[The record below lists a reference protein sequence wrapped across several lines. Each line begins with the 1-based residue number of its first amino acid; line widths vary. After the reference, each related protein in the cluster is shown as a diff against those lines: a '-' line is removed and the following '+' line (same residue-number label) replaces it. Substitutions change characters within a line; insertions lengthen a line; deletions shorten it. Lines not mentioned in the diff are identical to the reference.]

1 MKNVNST
8 TRSDSDSQTDTNAE
22 IMQIITGAEN
32 ITEFNLQ
39 HFATTQLK
47 IDACFD
53 NIFPS
58 IIASDERIKNG
69 MTELVDR
76 GIKVRLVTEITKEN
90 INYCKEIMKFSEI
103 RHLEGVKGNFG
114 IIDEREYDMHI
125 IHQESQAPTQLIYCN
140 VKSSVEAQQF
150 LFNTLWTKAIPAE
163 ERIAEIEEGLK
174 PAFIQTFRDAD
185 EIQRIGFD
193 VVKSA
198 KEEIL
203 ILFSTPNS
211 FRRQQK
217 AGLIQLLTDLALQSG
232 VKIRI
237 LIHINS
243 RTSGFLDSLKSIN
256 GLDFRPLK
264 GSLQTRLTTL
274 IADRKYSLEVEVKD
288 DTKDNLNGAIGLAT
302 YSNSESTVWTHTS
315 IFETLWI
322 QAETEE
328 KQKIK

>member
-1 MKNVNST
+1 MENANSS
-8 TRSDSDSQTDTNAE
+8 TRTDLETNAE
-22 IMQIITGAEN
+22 IMQIITGAEK

-39 HFATTQLK
+39 HFATTQVK

-90 INYCKEIMKFSEI
+90 INYCKEIMKFSEV

-163 ERIAEIEEGLK
+163 EKIAEIEEGLK

-203 ILFSTPNS
+203 ILFSTANS
-211 FRRQQK
+211 FLRQERV
-217 AGLIQLLTDLALQSG
+217 GLIRILRDVAAQSD

-237 LIHINS
+237 LTHTNS
-243 RTSGFLDSLKSIN
+243 ETSGFLDSLKSIN

-264 GSLQTRLTTL
+264 ESLQTRLTTL
-274 IADRKYSLEVEVKD
+274 IVDRKLSLEVEVKD
-288 DTKDNLNGAIGLAT
+288 DTKDNSSEAVGLAT

-315 IFETLWI
+315 IFETLWM
-322 QAETEE
+322 QAELKDKRYVRE
-328 KQKIK
+328 

>member
-1 MKNVNST
+1 MKHVNST
-8 TRSDSDSQTDTNAE
+8 TRSDLGSNAE
-22 IMQIITGAEN
+22 VMQIITGAEN
-32 ITEFNLQ
+32 ITDFNLQ
-39 HFATTQLK
+39 HFTTTQVK

-90 INYCKEIMKFSEI
+90 INYCREIMKFSEI

-125 IHQESQAPTQLIYCN
+125 IHQELQAPTQMIYCN

-150 LFNTLWTKAIPAE
+150 LFNTLWSKAIPAE

-174 PAFIQTFRDAD
+174 PAFIQTIRDAD

-193 VVKSA
+193 LVKSA

-203 ILFSTPNS
+203 ILFSTANS

-217 AGLIQLLTDLALQSG
+217 AGLIQLLRDVASQSD

-237 LIHINS
+237 LTHINS

-256 GLDFRPLK
+256 GLDFR
-264 GSLQTRLTTL
+264 SVQTRLTTL
-274 IADRKYSLEVEVKD
+274 ILDRKLSLEVEVED
-288 DTKDNLNGAIGLAT
+288 DTKDNSSEAVGLAT

-315 IFETLWI
+315 IFETLWM
-322 QAETEE
+322 QAELGD
-328 KQKIK
+328 KQYIRE

>member
-1 MKNVNST
+1 MKDINST
-8 TRSDSDSQTDTNAE
+8 TSSDLDTNSE
-22 IMQIITGAEN
+22 IMQIFTGAEN
-32 ITEFNLQ
+32 IAQFNLQ
-39 HFATTQLK
+39 HFATTQVK

-114 IIDEREYDMHI
+114 IIDEREYSMHI
-125 IHQESQAPTQLIYCN
+125 IHQELQAPTQMIYSN

-150 LFNTLWTKAIPAE
+150 LFNTLWNKAIPAE
-163 ERIAEIEEGLK
+163 ERIMEIDEGLK
-174 PAFIQTFRDAD
+174 PAFMETLRNAVEVQN
-185 EIQRIGFD
+185 IGIGL
-193 VVKSA
+193 VRSA

-217 AGLIQLLTDLALQSG
+217 AGLIQLLKDVASQSD

-237 LIHINS
+237 LTHINS
-243 RTSGFLDSLKSIN
+243 RTSGILKSLKLIN
-256 GLDFRPLK
+256 NIDFRPLQE
-264 GSLQTRLTTL
+264 SLQTRLTIL
-274 IADRKYSLEVEVKD
+274 IVDRKFSLEVEVKD
-288 DTKDNLNGAIGLAT
+288 DTKDNSSEAVGLAT

-315 IFETLWI
+315 IFETLWM
-322 QAETEE
+322 QAELED
-328 KQKIK
+328 KQHRRQ

>member
-1 MKNVNST
+1 V
-8 TRSDSDSQTDTNAE
+8 
-22 IMQIITGAEN
+22 
-32 ITEFNLQ
+32 
-39 HFATTQLK
+39 K

-58 IIASDERIKNG
+58 RIASDERIKNG

-76 GIKVRLVTEITKEN
+76 GVKVRLVTEITKEN

-114 IIDEREYDMHI
+114 IIDEREYSMHI
-125 IHQESQAPTQLIYCN
+125 IHQELQAPTQMIYSN

-150 LFNTLWTKAIPAE
+150 LFNTLWNKAIPAE
-163 ERIAEIEEGLK
+163 ERIMEIDEGLK
-174 PAFIQTFRDAD
+174 PAFMETLRNAVEVQN
-185 EIQRIGFD
+185 IGIGL
-193 VVKSA
+193 VRSA

-217 AGLIQLLTDLALQSG
+217 AGLIQLLKDVASQSD

-237 LIHINS
+237 LTHINS
-243 RTSGFLDSLKSIN
+243 RTSGILESLKLIN
-256 GLDFRPLK
+256 NIDFRPLQE
-264 GSLQTRLTTL
+264 SLQTRLTIL
-274 IADRKYSLEVEVKD
+274 IVDRKFSLEVEVKD
-288 DTKDNLNGAIGLAT
+288 NTKDNSSEAVGLAT

-315 IFETLWI
+315 IFETLWM
-322 QAETEE
+322 QAELED
-328 KQKIK
+328 KQHRRQ

>member
-8 TRSDSDSQTDTNAE
+8 TSSDPNTNAE

-39 HFATTQLK
+39 HFATTQVK

-90 INYCKEIMKFSEI
+90 INYCKEIMKFSEV

-150 LFNTLWTKAIPAE
+150 LFNTLWNKAIPAE
-163 ERIAEIEEGLK
+163 ERITEIEEGLK
-174 PAFIQTFRDAD
+174 PAFIQTFKDAD

-193 VVKSA
+193 LVKSA

-203 ILFSTPNS
+203 ILFSTANS
-211 FRRQQK
+211 FRRQER
-217 AGLIQLLTDLALQSG
+217 AGLIRLLRDVASQSD

-237 LIHINS
+237 LTHINS
-243 RTSGFLDSLKSIN
+243 GTSGFLHSLKSMN
-256 GLDFRPLK
+256 GIDFRPLK
-264 GSLQTRLTTL
+264 ESLQTRLTTL
-274 IADRKYSLEVEVKD
+274 IVDRKLSLEVEVKD
-288 DTKDNLNGAIGLAT
+288 DTKDNSSEAVGLAT

-315 IFETLWI
+315 IFETLWM
-322 QAETEE
+322 QAEIEN
-328 KQKIK
+328 KRYIRK

>member
-1 MKNVNST
+1 MKDINST
-8 TRSDSDSQTDTNAE
+8 TSSDPDTNSE
-22 IMQIITGAEN
+22 IMQIFTGAEN
-32 ITEFNLQ
+32 ITQFNLQ
-39 HFATTQLK
+39 HFATTQVK

-76 GIKVRLVTEITKEN
+76 GIKVRLVTEIIKEN

-114 IIDEREYDMHI
+114 IIDEREYNMHI
-125 IHQESQAPTQLIYCN
+125 IHQELQAPTQMIYCK

-150 LFNTLWTKAIPAE
+150 LFNTLWNKAIPAE
-163 ERIAEIEEGLK
+163 ERIMEIQEGLK

-203 ILFSTPNS
+203 ILFSTANS

-217 AGLIQLLTDLALQSG
+217 AGLIQVLKDVVSQTD

-237 LIHINS
+237 LTHINS
-243 RTSGFLDSLKSIN
+243 GTSGILDSLKSIN
-256 GLDFRPLK
+256 NIDFRPLQE
-264 GSLQTRLTTL
+264 SLQTRLTTL
-274 IADRKYSLEVEVKD
+274 IVDRKFSLEVEVKD
-288 DTKDNLNGAIGLAT
+288 DTKDNSSEAVGLAT

-322 QAETEE
+322 QAELED
-328 KQKIK
+328 KQHIKQ

>member
-1 MKNVNST
+1 MKGDNERT
-8 TRSDSDSQTDTNAE
+8 ASDLDTSGE

-39 HFATTQLK
+39 HYATTRVK

-90 INYCKEIMKFSEI
+90 INYCKEIMKISEI

-125 IHQESQAPTQLIYCN
+125 IHQELQAPTQMIYCN

-150 LFNTLWTKAIPAE
+150 LFNTLWNKAIPGE

-174 PAFIQTFRDAD
+174 PAFIQTLRDAD

-193 VVKSA
+193 LVKSA
-198 KEEIL
+198 KEDIL
-203 ILFSTPNS
+203 ILFSTLNS
-211 FRRQQK
+211 FGRQQK
-217 AGLIQLLTDLALQSG
+217 AGLIQLLKEVTSRSD

-237 LIHINS
+237 LTHRNS
-243 RTSGFLDSLKSIN
+243 RTGGFLDSFKSIN
-256 GLDFRPLK
+256 SIEFRPLQE
-264 GSLQTRLTTL
+264 SLQTRLTTL
-274 IADRKYSLEVEVKD
+274 IVDRKFSLEVEVKD
-288 DTKDNLNGAIGLAT
+288 DTKDNSSEAVGLAT

-322 QAETEE
+322 QAELEG
-328 KQKIK
+328 KRHIS

>member
-1 MKNVNST
+1 MKNVSST
-8 TRSDSDSQTDTNAE
+8 TRSDPDTNSE

-39 HFATTQLK
+39 HYATTKVK

-69 MTELVDR
+69 MTDLVDR
-76 GIKVRLVTEITKEN
+76 GIKLRLVTEITKEN
-90 INYCKEIMKFSEI
+90 INYCKEIMKISEI

-114 IIDEREYDMHI
+114 IIDEIEYNMHI
-125 IHQESQAPTQLIYCN
+125 IHQELQAPTQMVYCN

-150 LFNTLWTKAIPAE
+150 LFNTLWNKAIPAG
-163 ERIAEIEEGLK
+163 ERITEIEEGLK

-185 EIQRIGFD
+185 EIQRIAFD
-193 VVKSA
+193 LVKSA
-198 KEEIL
+198 KEDIL

-217 AGLIQLLTDLALQSG
+217 EGLIQLLTDVASQSA

-237 LIHINS
+237 LTHINS
-243 RTSGFLDSLKSIN
+243 RTSDFLDSLKSID
-256 GLDFRPLK
+256 GIDFRPLK
-264 GSLQTRLTTL
+264 ESLQTRLTTL
-274 IADRKYSLEVEVKD
+274 IVDRKFSLEVEVKD
-288 DTKDNLNGAIGLAT
+288 DTRDNSSEAVGLAT

-315 IFETLWI
+315 IFETLWM
-322 QAETEE
+322 QAELED
-328 KQKIK
+328 KQYIRE

>member
-8 TRSDSDSQTDTNAE
+8 TRSDQDTNSE

-39 HFATTQLK
+39 HYATTKVK

-69 MTELVDR
+69 MTDLVDR
-76 GIKVRLVTEITKEN
+76 GIKLRLVTEITKEN
-90 INYCKEIMKFSEI
+90 INYCKEIMKISEI

-114 IIDEREYDMHI
+114 IIDEIEYNMHI
-125 IHQESQAPTQLIYCN
+125 IHQELQAPTQMVYCN

-150 LFNTLWTKAIPAE
+150 LFNTLWNKAIPAG

-185 EIQRIGFD
+185 EIQRIAFD
-193 VVKSA
+193 LVKSA
-198 KEEIL
+198 KEDIL

-217 AGLIQLLTDLALQSG
+217 AGLIQLLTDVASQSA
-232 VKIRI
+232 VKIRT
-237 LIHINS
+237 LTHINS
-243 RTSGFLDSLKSIN
+243 RTSDFLDSLKSI
-256 GLDFRPLK
+256 GGIDFRPLK
-264 GSLQTRLTTL
+264 ESLQTRLTTL
-274 IADRKYSLEVEVKD
+274 IVDRKFSLEVEVKD
-288 DTKDNLNGAIGLAT
+288 DTRDNSSEAVGLAT

-315 IFETLWI
+315 IFETLWM
-322 QAETEE
+322 QAEMEE
-328 KQKIK
+328 KQKIS

>member
-1 MKNVNST
+1 MKDINST
-8 TRSDSDSQTDTNAE
+8 TSSDLDTNSE
-22 IMQIITGAEN
+22 IMQIFTGAEN
-32 ITEFNLQ
+32 IAQFNLQ
-39 HFATTQLK
+39 HFATTQVK

-114 IIDEREYDMHI
+114 IIDEREYSMHI
-125 IHQESQAPTQLIYCN
+125 IHQELQAPTQMIYSN

-150 LFNTLWTKAIPAE
+150 LFNTLWNKAIPAE
-163 ERIAEIEEGLK
+163 ERIMEIDEGLK
-174 PAFIQTFRDAD
+174 PAFMETLRNAVEVQN
-185 EIQRIGFD
+185 IGIGL
-193 VVKSA
+193 VRSA

-217 AGLIQLLTDLALQSG
+217 AGLIQLLKDVASQSD

-237 LIHINS
+237 LTHINS
-243 RTSGFLDSLKSIN
+243 RTSGILESLKLIN
-256 GLDFRPLK
+256 NIDFRPLQE
-264 GSLQTRLTTL
+264 SLQTRLTIL
-274 IADRKYSLEVEVKD
+274 IVDRKYSLEVEVKD
-288 DTKDNLNGAIGLAT
+288 DTKDNSSEAVELAT
-302 YSNSESTVWTHTS
+302 
-315 IFETLWI
+315 
-322 QAETEE
+322 
-328 KQKIK
+328 

>member
-1 MKNVNST
+1 MKDINST
-8 TRSDSDSQTDTNAE
+8 TSSDLDTNSE

-32 ITEFNLQ
+32 ITQFNLQ
-39 HFATTQLK
+39 HFATTQVK

-90 INYCKEIMKFSEI
+90 INYCNEIMKFSEI

-114 IIDEREYDMHI
+114 IIDEREYSMHI
-125 IHQESQAPTQLIYCN
+125 IHQELQAPTQMIYSN

-150 LFNTLWTKAIPAE
+150 LFNTLWNKAIPAE
-163 ERIAEIEEGLK
+163 ERIMEIEEGLK
-174 PAFIQTFRDAD
+174 PAFMETLRNAD
-185 EIQRIGFD
+185 EIQNIGID
-193 VVKSA
+193 LVRSA

-217 AGLIQLLTDLALQSG
+217 AGLIQLLRDVASQSG

-237 LIHINS
+237 LTHINS
-243 RTSGFLDSLKSIN
+243 GTSGILDSLKSIN
-256 GLDFRPLK
+256 SIDFRPLQE
-264 GSLQTRLTTL
+264 SLQTRLTIL
-274 IADRKYSLEVEVKD
+274 IEDRKYSLEVEVKD
-288 DTKDNLNGAIGLAT
+288 DTKHNSSEAVGLAT

-315 IFETLWI
+315 IFETLWM
-322 QAETEE
+322 QAELED
-328 KQKIK
+328 KQHIRQ

>member
-1 MKNVNST
+1 MKDINST
-8 TRSDSDSQTDTNAE
+8 TSSDLDTNSE
-22 IMQIITGAEN
+22 IMQIFTGAEN
-32 ITEFNLQ
+32 ITQFNLQ
-39 HFATTQLK
+39 HFATTQVK

-114 IIDEREYDMHI
+114 IIDEREYSMHI
-125 IHQESQAPTQLIYCN
+125 IHQELQAPTQMIYSN

-150 LFNTLWTKAIPAE
+150 LFNTLWNKAIPAE
-163 ERIAEIEEGLK
+163 ERIMEIDEGLK
-174 PAFIQTFRDAD
+174 PAFMETLRNAVEVQN
-185 EIQRIGFD
+185 IGIGL
-193 VVKSA
+193 VRSA

-217 AGLIQLLTDLALQSG
+217 AGLIQLLKDVASQSD

-237 LIHINS
+237 LTHINS
-243 RTSGFLDSLKSIN
+243 RTSGILESLKSIN
-256 GLDFRPLK
+256 NIDFRPLQE
-264 GSLQTRLTTL
+264 SLQTRLTIL
-274 IADRKYSLEVEVKD
+274 IVDRKYSLEVEVKD
-288 DTKDNLNGAIGLAT
+288 DTKDNSSEAVGLAT

-315 IFETLWI
+315 IFETLWM
-322 QAETEE
+322 QAELED
-328 KQKIK
+328 KQHRRQ